1 MKTISLTGSLSRNA
15 GGLFESVRR
24 LHQSLAEIPSVNVS
38 VFGLR
43 DEFTEVDLPLW
54 QPVATRAFS
63 IIGPNR
69 FGFAPGLNKVLLE
82 VDCEIAHTHGI
93 WMYLSVA
100 MTKMYRRRRVPYLV
114 SAHGMLDQWAMRNS
128 FWKKRVAH
136 AGYEGVHLR
145 NASCLR
151 ALCEAEAQAFRECG
165 LGNPVCI
172 IPNGIDLPPLDG
184 DHLSALGGP
193 VKALKASG
201 RRILLY
207 LGRLHPKKGL
217 PNLLKAWS
225 KIQKEKQGGE
235 EWALAIAGWDEGG
248 HESDLKKLAT
258 ELGVAWADVRET
270 QEASS
275 ISAFTFQ
282 PSAFSLLFLG
292 PQFNEAKMSCYFQ
305 CDAFILPSF
314 SEGLPMVVLEAWAYG
329 KPVLMTAECNLPEGF
344 AANAAIRITTA
355 VEGIEDGLRQL
366 FGMGDADRLAIGGRG
381 KEIATG
387 KYSWSR
393 IAAEMKG
400 VYDWVLGGGTTP
412 KCVSLD

>member
-1 MKTISLTGSLSRNA
+1 MNTISVTGSLSRNA

-54 QPVATRAFS
+54 QPVPTRAFS

-69 FGFAPGLNKVLLE
+69 FGFAPGLNKALLE
-82 VDCEIAHTHGI
+82 LDCEIAHTHGI

-100 MTKMYRRRRVPYLV
+100 MTKMHRRRRVPYLV

-151 ALCEAEAQAFRECG
+151 ALCAAEAQAFRECG

-172 IPNGIDLPPLDG
+172 IPNGIDLPTLDG

-217 PNLLKAWS
+217 PNLLVAWS

-235 EWALAIAGWDEGG
+235 EWALAIAGWDEIG
-248 HESDLKKLAT
+248 HESDLKKLASD
-258 ELGVAWADVRET
+258 LGILTSVT
-270 QEASS
+270 
-275 ISAFTFQ
+275 
-282 PSAFSLLFLG
+282 FLG

-314 SEGLPMVVLEAWAYG
+314 SEGVPMVVLEAWAYG

-366 FGMGDADRLAIGGRG
+366 FGMGDADRLTIGGRG

-412 KCVSLD
+412 ECVSLD